1 MVHVQAVETAES
13 MNETATNSI
22 LGRMATAGREVR
34 QARTMSLAKAL
45 RLTLAKVADA
55 LMELPIAVIGAVVEK
70 VDGEAI
76 EAHLND
82 TALLLLLDGPNGRT
96 GAAMFDPIVVGGL
109 IQQQTMGA
117 VLPDT
122 GVKRAM
128 TRTDAAICAPLV
140 DKLLEDAGPIL
151 DEADDAALLRG
162 VRFGAKSDDARTL
175 AMALDAQDY
184 TLIRLTVDM
193 ARGERQGEIV
203 LILPQPDIRL
213 LEAGE
218 DNKPAKDGDAPTMT
232 DTVMGLNADLN
243 MIVCRLHLPL
253 NALQALTVGDE
264 LPLTPGAFPNVQILT
279 NSGRVVGRGT
289 VGHVEGVRAV
299 KPQRAPSHATQPL
312 RRASDEPL
320 VDMPEVEEIPG
331 PSRREDDVLGVPE
344 TARAAS
350 LTELPADEERRAE
363 TSSVEPGAEEISA
376 EDKPLALED
385 LPELDA
391 LPDLSELPD
400 LSDLP
405 DLAVG

>member
-203 LILPQPDIRL
+203 LIFAT
-213 LEAGE
+213 AGY
-218 DNKPAKDGDAPTMT
+218 PAIG
-232 DTVMGLNADLN
+232 G
-243 MIVCRLHLPL
+243 
-253 NALQALTVGDE
+253 G
-264 LPLTPGAFPNVQILT
+264 
-279 NSGRVVGRGT
+279 
-289 VGHVEGVRAV
+289 
-299 KPQRAPSHATQPL
+299 
-312 RRASDEPL
+312 
-320 VDMPEVEEIPG
+320 
-331 PSRREDDVLGVPE
+331 
-344 TARAAS
+344 
-350 LTELPADEERRAE
+350 
-363 TSSVEPGAEEISA
+363 
-376 EDKPLALED
+376 
-385 LPELDA
+385 
-391 LPDLSELPD
+391 
-400 LSDLP
+400 
-405 DLAVG
+405 

>member
-1 MVHVQAVETAES
+1 MQAVETAES

-203 LILPQPDIRL
+203 LILPT
-213 LEAGE
+213 AGY
-218 DNKPAKDGDAPTMT
+218 PAIG
-232 DTVMGLNADLN
+232 G
-243 MIVCRLHLPL
+243 
-253 NALQALTVGDE
+253 G
-264 LPLTPGAFPNVQILT
+264 
-279 NSGRVVGRGT
+279 
-289 VGHVEGVRAV
+289 
-299 KPQRAPSHATQPL
+299 
-312 RRASDEPL
+312 
-320 VDMPEVEEIPG
+320 
-331 PSRREDDVLGVPE
+331 
-344 TARAAS
+344 
-350 LTELPADEERRAE
+350 
-363 TSSVEPGAEEISA
+363 
-376 EDKPLALED
+376 
-385 LPELDA
+385 
-391 LPDLSELPD
+391 
-400 LSDLP
+400 
-405 DLAVG
+405 

>member
-203 LILPQPDIRL
+203 LILPT
-213 LEAGE
+213 AGY
-218 DNKPAKDGDAPTMT
+218 PAIG
-232 DTVMGLNADLN
+232 G
-243 MIVCRLHLPL
+243 
-253 NALQALTVGDE
+253 G
-264 LPLTPGAFPNVQILT
+264 
-279 NSGRVVGRGT
+279 
-289 VGHVEGVRAV
+289 
-299 KPQRAPSHATQPL
+299 
-312 RRASDEPL
+312 
-320 VDMPEVEEIPG
+320 
-331 PSRREDDVLGVPE
+331 
-344 TARAAS
+344 
-350 LTELPADEERRAE
+350 
-363 TSSVEPGAEEISA
+363 
-376 EDKPLALED
+376 
-385 LPELDA
+385 
-391 LPDLSELPD
+391 
-400 LSDLP
+400 
-405 DLAVG
+405 